1 MTLVRHFL
9 REMQRLERL
18 QSPPSDENILYLTE
32 LPSEHRQ
39 SPEPVVSQ
47 VVTETSKPV
56 PLPDVSE
63 KPIEEKEF
71 LAESPVTVEEPTPS
85 KLAEPATLH
94 IDDRHIEPLLPVN
107 HEEAVPVPTL
117 PPNAPVM
124 ADTLGTA
131 EKSLEKRP
139 WGVLTLVVFLL
150 LLSISTNVFLGWQL
164 YERRKS

>member
-1 MTLVRHFL
+1 MKRFLGSFLAILFCSPLAAEEVNMTSVRHFL

-71 LAESPVTVEEPTPS
+71 LAESPEVVEEPTPS
-85 KLAEPATLH
+85 KLAEPAALH
-94 IDDRHIEPLLPVN
+94 IDDNHIEPLLPVN

-131 EKSLEKRP
+131 AEKSLEKRP
-139 WGVLTLVVFLL
+139 
-150 LLSISTNVFLGWQL
+150 
-164 YERRKS
+164 